1 MESPVPGALVGKTI
15 RFILGD
21 QFARLKLGDRFFF
34 DLANQAGSFS
44 IGIVLDY
51 IYYFRSMISRLG
63 GFLNKFLDFR
73 GMYYVVFVFGQ

>member
-1 MESPVPGALVGKTI
+1 MVLENPVPGALVGKTI

-44 IGIVLDY
+44 IGSIRLY
-51 IYYFRSMISRLG
+51 ILFH
-63 GFLNKFLDFR
+63 
-73 GMYYVVFVFGQ
+73 

>member
-1 MESPVPGALVGKTI
+1 MVLENPVPGALVGKTI

-44 IGIVLDY
+44 IGSIRLY
-51 IYYFRSMISRLG
+51 ILFQKY
-63 GFLNKFLDFR
+63 DE
-73 GMYYVVFVFGQ
+73 